1 MHHTFPTFFFII
13 TKADM
18 IEEWP
23 GYAENNRRRDRSK
36 IDDDHGTLI
45 TTDKRSP

>member
-1 MHHTFPTFFFII
+1 
-13 TKADM
+13 M

-23 GYAENNRRRDRSK
+23 GYAGNNRRRDRSK

-45 TTDKRSP
+45 TTDKGVHKWEVSPGSKNEALKGM